1 MDSPS
6 ELRHLADGK
15 KYSESIQAAMRV
27 PSCISLQG
35 FDSDDSPLHEKK
47 SFEKIILRTPPT
59 TLKLDDSDCWNTTR
73 NTKGDPA
80 PSARQFVDKSIPQM
94 KENLP
99 VVGGAIE
106 HASDGD
112 VFLSESSQVM
122 DSSFFDQMSE
132 VEKLRHQ
139 MFKVNRRITKLERL
153 NSTLTEQKQIATYI
167 AIAALSISVFTLLIR
182 RSP

>member
-6 ELRHLADGK
+6 DLRALADGK
-15 KYSESIQAAMRV
+15 KYSETIQAAMRV

-35 FDSDDSPLHEKK
+35 FDSDDSPVHEKK
-47 SFEKIILRTPPT
+47 PFEKIILRTPPT
-59 TLKLDDSDCWNTTR
+59 TLKLDDSSCWNLR
-73 NTKGDPA
+73 NSKGPGDPA
-80 PSARQFVDKSIPQM
+80 PSARQLVDKSMLQL

-99 VVGGAIE
+99 MEGGIE
-106 HASDGD
+106 PASDGD
-112 VFLSESSQVM
+112 VFLSENSQVM

-153 NSTLTEQKQIATYI
+153 NSSLIEQKQIATYI
-167 AIAALSISVFTLLIR
+167 AIAALSLSVFTLLVR

>member
-1 MDSPS
+1 
-6 ELRHLADGK
+6 
-15 KYSESIQAAMRV
+15 
-27 PSCISLQG
+27 
-35 FDSDDSPLHEKK
+35 
-47 SFEKIILRTPPT
+47 
-59 TLKLDDSDCWNTTR
+59 
-73 NTKGDPA
+73 
-80 PSARQFVDKSIPQM
+80 M

-106 HASDGD
+106 PASEGD
-112 VFLSESSQVM
+112 VFLSENSQVM

-153 NSTLTEQKQIATYI
+153 NSTLIEQKQIATYI
-167 AIAALSISVFTLLIR
+167 AIAALSISVFALLIR

>member
-1 MDSPS
+1 M
-6 ELRHLADGK
+6 GK
-15 KYSESIQAAMRV
+15 NTLSQSRR
-27 PSCISLQG
+27 PCGSSCISLQG

-94 KENLP
+94 KENFP